1 MNTGASKA
9 DALLAEVN
17 RERGG
22 QLKVFLGA
30 APGVGKTSAMLNA
43 ARDLRRSG
51 VDVVVGLVETHGR
64 AETAALL
71 EGLELVPRRRLEY
84 KGHAI
89 EEFDLD
95 AALARRPRVLLVDE
109 LAHTNAPGSRHARR
123 YLDVAELLD
132 AGIDVYTTVN
142 IQHLESLNDV
152 VAQITGVRVRETVPD
167 AFFDRLRDIV
177 LIDLPPR
184 ELIERLRQG
193 KVYVPENAAAAL
205 QAFFSPSNLTALR
218 ELAMQTVAD
227 RVDADLR
234 DYQMAHGQPPSAAL
248 RRHVLLAVDGSDN
261 TEYLV
266 RVTRRIAERRQAP
279 WTVCYVER
287 GGSGDDA
294 RQARLDAAFA
304 LAQRLGGD
312 VQRLHGP
319 DIVDELLDFANR
331 RGVSTIVI
339 GRTRERPVA
348 RMFNRTLTQQLLQ
361 KGAHFELTI
370 VNTPYA
376 RAKSRRRL
384 LGNVPLHRRLLPE
397 FAWATLVV
405 ALSGVAT
412 WFAERVIELRA
423 PGLVLITGVLLVA
436 VRTRMAVA
444 VYAAVLSFLAY
455 DFFFVE
461 PRHSFTIA
469 RRDEVLSVFL
479 FLVVALVC
487 SKLAD
492 QLRRQVVQLRE
503 ANRQA
508 EALKRLSQQL
518 NRASDVREVYRTG
531 VDAVADALDAE
542 ACAVTRGAD
551 GALVVE
557 YARPADAVL
566 DDGERAA
573 ASWAIDHGA
582 PAGRGTDTLTDTRW
596 HFLPLMV
603 DATCVG
609 LVGVAAPRGSD
620 PVVVAGDRLIEAMA
634 LDLAQA
640 VERARLAAALEAE
653 RVLGETERLR
663 AALLSSVSHD
673 LRSPLA
679 AMIGAATSLTA
690 YDATLAE
697 ADRRALQES
706 ILQEGRRLDR
716 YIQNLL
722 DMTRLGH
729 GTLKLDRDWVA
740 VEDLVS
746 SAVGRLRQFSP
757 ATNIT
762 LDVPAGLPLLW
773 VHPALVEQ
781 ALFNILENAA
791 KFSPENAAVRV
802 AAGIFDGSLRLDVSD
817 RGPGIPEAERERV
830 FDMFYSA
837 ARGDRA
843 SASTG
848 LGLAICRGMIG
859 AHGGSVEALA
869 GQDGVGTTV
878 RITLPLREPPP
889 AGEG

>member
-1 MNTGASKA
+1 MNTGATKA

-30 APGVGKTSAMLNA
+30 APGVGKTYAMLNA
-43 ARDLRRSG
+43 ARDLRRGG
-51 VDVVVGLVETHGR
+51 VDVVVGFAETHGR

-71 EGLELVPRRRLEY
+71 EGLELLPRRRVEY
-84 KGHAI
+84 KGHVI

-95 AALARRPRVLLVDE
+95 AALRRRPRVLLVDE

-123 YLDVAELLD
+123 YLDIAELLD

-177 LIDLPPR
+177 LIDLPSR

-218 ELAMQTVAD
+218 ELAMQTAAD

-234 DYQMAHGQPPSAAL
+234 DYQLAHGQAPSAAL
-248 RRHVLLAVDGSDN
+248 RRHVLLAIDGSDN
-261 TEYLV
+261 SEYLV

-287 GGSGDDA
+287 GGPAGE
-294 RQARLDAAFA
+294 RQQRLDAAFA

-312 VQRLHGP
+312 TQRLQGV
-319 DIVDELLDFANR
+319 DVVDELLDFANR

-384 LGNVPLHRRLLPE
+384 LGNVPWHVRIAPE
-397 FAWATLVV
+397 LAYATAIVV
-405 ALSGVAT
+405 ASGLAT
-412 WFAERVIELRA
+412 WLAERTIDLRA

-436 VRTRMAVA
+436 VRTRMSVA

-479 FLVVALVC
+479 FLFVALVC

-503 ANRQA
+503 ANRQT

-518 NRASDVREVYRTG
+518 NRAADVREVYRTG
-531 VDAVADALDAE
+531 VDAVAVALDAD
-542 ACAVTRGAD
+542 ACAVTRSAD
-551 GALVVE
+551 GMLVVE
-557 YARPADAVL
+557 YARPADTAL
-566 DDGERAA
+566 DDGEHAA
-573 ASWAIDHGA
+573 ASWAIEHAA
-582 PAGRGTDTLTDTRW
+582 PAGRGTDTLTETRW
-596 HFLPLMV
+596 HFVPLMV
-603 DATCVG
+603 DAACVG
-609 LVGVAAPRGSD
+609 LIGVGTSRLSAAATITGE
-620 PVVVAGDRLIEAMA
+620 RLVEAMA
-634 LDLAQA
+634 LDIAQA

-653 RVLGETERLR
+653 RVQSETERLR
-663 AALLSSVSHD
+663 AALLASVSHD

-690 YDATLAE
+690 YDASLGD
-697 ADRRALQES
+697 ADRRSLQES
-706 ILQEGRRLDR
+706 ILQEGQRLDR

-757 ATNIT
+757 ATSIV
-762 LDVPAGLPLLW
+762 LDVPPGLPLLW

-791 KFSPENAAVRV
+791 KFSPEGAAVRV
-802 AAGIFDGSLRLDVSD
+802 VAGAVDGNLRVDVSD

-859 AHGGSVEALA
+859 AHGGTVEALP
-869 GQDGVGTTV
+869 GPDGAGTTV
-878 RITLPLREPPP
+878 RITLPLHEPPSTD
-889 AGEG
+889 EG